1 MTVKVLDGNRAAA
14 YGVLLAQPDVIAVY
28 PITPQTPLA
37 EQLARFHAEGLL
49 KADLVEVEG
58 ENSAMGVVTGACVAG
73 GRVFTA
79 TSSWGLAFMYD
90 ALMFCAGMR
99 VPVVMVDVTREAP
112 LMRGV
117 LSGRSDLMSIRDSGW
132 VQIEAE
138 SCQEILDSILMAYR
152 VAEDVEI
159 LLPVVVGYDGFYL
172 SHLAEPVDIPAQEVV
187 DAFLAPLKEM
197 NRLKLAPG
205 TNLDFATTVPQGQE
219 VLFAEYRY
227 KHSLALE
234 RAKTKIE
241 EVEQEFFQIFGRAYG
256 GLVETYR
263 VEDAE
268 VVLVTAGSCAGTAK
282 VVVDRAREA
291 GRKVGLARI
300 RVFRPFPRERLRDIL
315 GGRKGVGVL
324 DRSVCLGWHC
334 GHLFMEIKAIW
345 SEIKEPPR
353 ALVNFIDGIG
363 NLDITAEHIQ
373 QALDLTCQAAQG
385 EPVPEVNWLMFS
397 D

>member
-1 MTVKVLDGNRAAA
+1 MAIKVCDGNRAAA
-14 YGVLLAQPDVIAVY
+14 YGVLLAQPDVVAVY

-37 EQLARFHAEGLL
+37 EQLARFHAEGSL
-49 KADLVEVEG
+49 KAELVEVEG
-58 ENSAMGVVTGACVAG
+58 ENSAMSVVTGAAVAG

-99 VPVVMVDVTREAP
+99 VPVVMADITREAP

-117 LSGRSDLMSIRDSGW
+117 LSGRSDLMSMRDAGW

-138 SCQEILDSILMAYR
+138 TCQEILDTILMAYR
-152 VAEDVEI
+152 LAEDTEI

-172 SHLAEPVDIPAQEVV
+172 SHLSEPVDIPQQETV
-187 DAFLAPLKEM
+187 DAFLAPLKNTE
-197 NRLKLAPG
+197 RLKLAPG

-234 RAKTKIE
+234 RVKAKVE
-241 EVEQEFFQIFGRAYG
+241 AVEQEFYRLFGRRYG

-263 VEDAE
+263 AEDAE

-291 GRKVGLARI
+291 GQRVGLVRI
-300 RVFRPFPRERLRDIL
+300 RVFRPFPRERLREL
-315 GGRKGVGVL
+315 LNGKRGVGVI

-334 GHLFMEIKAIW
+334 GHLFMELKAIW
-345 SEIKEPPR
+345 HEIEARPA
-353 ALVNFIDGIG
+353 ALVDFIDGIG
-363 NLDITAEHIQ
+363 NLDITVEHVQ
-373 QALDLTCQAAQG
+373 QALDLTRQAIEG
-385 EPVPEVNWLMFS
+385 EKVPEVNWLMLA